1 MSEIKEVT
9 GFNFPS
15 IFKGGNSVSILQGKE
30 DIIKDLRLLFE
41 SETGEFR
48 FDPGYG
54 CNVKLLK
61 YKPKNSLTI
70 NLLIDAIVETQMFM
84 PNVMFDRNSVKVSYI
99 KPGQVNITIS
109 AIIGNNNYITELVI
123 LQENI

>member
-9 GFNFPS
+9 GFNFPN

-30 DIIKDLRLLFE
+30 DIIKDLKLLFE
-41 SETGEFR
+41 SETREFR

-70 NLLIDAIVETQMFM
+70 NLLIDAIIETQMFM
-84 PNVMFDRNSVKVSYI
+84 PNVMFDRNSVKISYI